1 MYSCLSTLFLLLRP
15 PLLSGNHQV
24 NHNSGK
30 GEDPYNAEGDVLKA
44 RILSAGEQHKPAF
57 KHQESVDLEVKQE
70 IDIISVPL
78 FTIHFMQCLLT
89 RVGRKYC
96 KSFLCQKWLV
106 KATFAETHQLEA
118 GQDAG

>member
-15 PLLSGNHQV
+15 PLLSGNQV

-78 FTIHFMQCLLT
+78 FTIHFMNGGTAML
-89 RVGRKYC
+89 
-96 KSFLCQKWLV
+96 S
-106 KATFAETHQLEA
+106 KATFTEAHQLEA